1 MSEIYMN
8 NMQKTPEQQIDEVV
22 EISKALFL
30 PNARNPHEAEK
41 IKRNIESAG
50 DHLKSLAAIVN
61 DANLFKALFY
71 EMMSKMR

>member
-1 MSEIYMN
+1 MNMN
-8 NMQKTPEQQIDEVV
+8 NMQKTPEQQIDEAV

-50 DHLKSLAAIVN
+50 DHLKPLAAIVN

>member
-1 MSEIYMN
+1 MNMN
-8 NMQKTPEQQIDEVV
+8 NMQKTPEKQIDEAV

>member
-1 MSEIYMN
+1 
-8 NMQKTPEQQIDEVV
+8 MQKTPEQQIDEAV

-50 DHLKSLAAIVN
+50 NHLKSLAAIVN

-71 EMMSKMR
+71 EMMSKIR

>member
-1 MSEIYMN
+1 MDMN
-8 NMQKTPEQQIDEVV
+8 NMQKTPEQQIDEAV

-41 IKRNIESAG
+41 IQRNIESAG

>member
-1 MSEIYMN
+1 
-8 NMQKTPEQQIDEVV
+8 MQKTPEPQIDEAV

-50 DHLKSLAAIVN
+50 NHLKSLAAIVN

-71 EMMSKMR
+71 EMMSKIR

>member
-1 MSEIYMN
+1 MN
-8 NMQKTPEQQIDEVV
+8 NMQKTPEQQIDDAVIV
-22 EISKALFL
+22 SKALFL
-30 PNARNPHEAEK
+30 PIARNSQEAEN
-41 IKRNIESAG
+41 IERNIEAAG

>member
-1 MSEIYMN
+1 MN
-8 NMQKTPEQQIDEVV
+8 NMQKTPEQQIDDAV

-30 PNARNPHEAEK
+30 PNARDPHEAEK

>member
-1 MSEIYMN
+1 MN
-8 NMQKTPEQQIDEVV
+8 NIQKTPEQQIDEAV

-30 PNARNPHEAEK
+30 PNARNPHEADN

-50 DHLKSLAAIVN
+50 YHLKSLSAIVN
-61 DANLFKALFY
+61 DTNLFKALFY

>member
-1 MSEIYMN
+1 
-8 NMQKTPEQQIDEVV
+8 MQKTPEQQIDEAV

>member
-1 MSEIYMN
+1 
-8 NMQKTPEQQIDEVV
+8 MQKTPEQQIDDAVEV
-22 EISKALFL
+22 SKALFL
-30 PNARNPHEAEK
+30 PIARNSQEAEN
-41 IKRNIESAG
+41 IERNIEAAG

>member
-1 MSEIYMN
+1 
-8 NMQKTPEQQIDEVV
+8 MQKTPEQQIDDAVKV
-22 EISKALFL
+22 SKALFL
-30 PNARNPHEAEK
+30 PIARNPHEAEN
-41 IKRNIESAG
+41 IKRNIEAAG